1 MNQTD
6 STAPGLSRLEGS
18 FAVLMTLVGWSS
30 VPLFL
35 RYFADEI
42 DVWTSN
48 GWRYGFSAILWAP
61 VLIIGAMRRKLPPG
75 LWRAS
80 LVPGLVNSIGQV
92 FFASAHYFIDPGLI
106 TFSLRLQIIFV
117 VAGAL
122 ILFPSERRIIRSA
135 LFIVGMCLVMGG
147 AGATM
152 LFADADEARN
162 RAVHIGVPLAI
173 AAGVFFA
180 AYSLSV
186 RYFMH
191 GYRPIVAFAAIS
203 QYTAGAMVALMLVF
217 GERAGLSVFDL
228 TPAQFALLLF
238 SAFIGIALG
247 HVCYYTA
254 IARLG
259 VAISSGILQLQPFL
273 ATVGSMIL
281 FGEVLN
287 RVQWGGG
294 FVAVAGAALV
304 LMAQHRL
311 SRRRAPFQSPP
322 TDIADLP
329 ADHVAAACAE
339 ESAEARA

>member
-1 MNQTD
+1 
-6 STAPGLSRLEGS
+6 
-18 FAVLMTLVGWSS
+18 MTLVGWSS

-48 GWRYGFSAILWAP
+48 GWRYGFSAVLWGP
-61 VLIIGAMRRKLPPG
+61 VLIFGALRRTLPAG
-75 LWRAS
+75 LWKAA

-92 FFASAHYFIDPGLI
+92 CFAAAHYFIDPGLI
-106 TFSLRLQIIFV
+106 TFSLRLQILFV

-122 ILFPSERRIIRSA
+122 VLFPSERRVIRSA
-135 LFIVGMCLVMGG
+135 LFIVGMALVMLG

-152 LFADADEARN
+152 LFAESDETR
-162 RAVHIGVPLAI
+162 RTAVAVGVPLAI

-186 RYFMH
+186 RYYLH
-191 GYRPIVAFAAIS
+191 GYKPIVAFAAIS
-203 QYTAGAMVALMLVF
+203 QYTAAAMVALML
-217 GERAGLSVFDL
+217 GLGHRAGLGVMDL
-228 TPAQFALLLF
+228 TVNQFLMLLF

-259 VAISSGILQLQPFL
+259 VAISAGVLQLQPFL

-287 RVQWGGG
+287 GVQWGGG
-294 FVAVAGAALV
+294 FVAVVGAAMV
-304 LMAQHRL
+304 LAVQHRL
-311 SRRRAPFQSPP
+311 SRRRPAPEAPRF
-322 TDIADLP
+322 ADLP
-329 ADHVAAACAE
+329 PDHVAATATGE
-339 ESAEARA
+339 PEPEPEPVRF

>member
-1 MNQTD
+1 MNPADPTP
-6 STAPGLSRLEGS
+6 PGLSRLEGS
-18 FAVLMTLVGWSS
+18 FAVLMTLIGWSS

-61 VLIIGAMRRKLPPG
+61 VLILGALRRGLPPG

-80 LVPGLVNSIGQV
+80 FIPGLVNSIGQV

-106 TFSLRLQIIFV
+106 TFSLRLQILFV

-122 ILFPSERRIIRSA
+122 ILFPSERRIIRSG
-135 LFIVGMCLVMGG
+135 LFIVGMGLVMSG

-152 LFADADEARN
+152 IFADSDEARN
-162 RAVHIGVPLAI
+162 RAVHVGVPLAI

-186 RYFMH
+186 RYYMH
-191 GYRPIVAFAAIS
+191 AYRPIIAFAAIS
-203 QYTAGAMVALMLVF
+203 QYTAGAMIALMLMF
-217 GERAGLSVFDL
+217 GQRAGLSVLGL
-228 TPAQFALLLF
+228 TPNQIAMLLF
-238 SAFIGIALG
+238 SSFIGIALG

-287 RVQWGGG
+287 SVQWGGG
-294 FVAVAGAALV
+294 FVAVCGAALV
-304 LMAQHRL
+304 LLAQHRI
-311 SRRRAPFQSPP
+311 SRRKSPFEPP
-322 TDIADLP
+322 PPAVADLP

-339 ESAEARA
+339 APEESRV